1 MIDKAFGLQT
11 AVRNAV
17 YNDETRYL
25 ASSIV
30 FGHMTMTEEE
40 ITKTMFELLSHLAS
54 QTSYETVSVLL
65 SQEDQDELATTIE
78 MLSGMEN
85 N

>member
-11 AVRNAV
+11 AVKNAV
-17 YNDETRYL
+17 YSDETRYL

-40 ITKTMFELLSHLAS
+40 ITKTMFELISHLAS
-54 QTSYETVSVLL
+54 QASYETVCVILNEEE
-65 SQEDQDELATTIE
+65 QDQLATTIE
-78 MLSGMEN
+78 MLQEMESN
-85 N
+85 